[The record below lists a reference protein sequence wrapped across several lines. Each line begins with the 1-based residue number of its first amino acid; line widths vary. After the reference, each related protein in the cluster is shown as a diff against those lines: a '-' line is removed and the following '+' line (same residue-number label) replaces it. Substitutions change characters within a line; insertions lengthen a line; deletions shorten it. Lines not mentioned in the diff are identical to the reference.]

1 MRQIRN
7 LKQQSDEEL
16 MRLLERGDKEAFS
29 EIYERYHTRM
39 LNYFF
44 RMMYRDEE
52 KARDFTHDL
61 FVKIIEKPNLF
72 NSDKKFSTWIYAV
85 ASNMCKNEYRSMAVR
100 DKGADRISQLTERFE
115 SETTPHQLD
124 LEKFKLRLKDEMD
137 ELNPQQKEA
146 FVMRFQEEIPIKEIA
161 QVMECSEGTVK
172 SRLFYSLKKMSEKLK
187 EFNPN
192 R

>member
-1 MRQIRN
+1 MRQTEN

-16 MRLLERGDKEAFS
+16 MKLLVIGSKGAFT
-29 EIYERYHTRM
+29 EVYERYHSRM

-44 RMMYRDEE
+44 RMLYRDEE

-61 FVKIIEKPNLF
+61 FMKIIEKPGLF
-72 NSDKKFSTWIYAV
+72 NSERKFSTWIYAV
-85 ASNMCKNEYRSMAVR
+85 ASNMCKNEYRSRAVR
-100 DKGADRISQLTERFE
+100 ENGVGPIGWHTQEIE
-115 SETTPHQLD
+115 NETMHHQLD
-124 LEKFKLRLKDEMD
+124 LEKFKARLKDEMD
-137 ELNPQQKEA
+137 QLNPQQKEA
-146 FVMRFQEEIPIKEIA
+146 FVMRFQDEMPIKEIA
-161 QVMECSEGTVK
+161 EVMECSEGTIK